1 MVSAALMK
9 DLLKGGGE
17 FGKDLLLQALVESA
31 PDGAG
36 GAGHGTAHSWIR
48 ASRSSRAVLVSLVRG
63 VEAQLGARLVD
74 RTGRRSRMKSR

>member
-1 MVSAALMK
+1 MVSAMLMK
-9 DLLKGGGE
+9 DLLKDGGE
-17 FGKDLLLQALVESA
+17 FGEDLLLQVLVESP
-31 PDGAG
+31 PDGSG
-36 GAGHGTAHSWIR
+36 GAGHGAAHSCTR